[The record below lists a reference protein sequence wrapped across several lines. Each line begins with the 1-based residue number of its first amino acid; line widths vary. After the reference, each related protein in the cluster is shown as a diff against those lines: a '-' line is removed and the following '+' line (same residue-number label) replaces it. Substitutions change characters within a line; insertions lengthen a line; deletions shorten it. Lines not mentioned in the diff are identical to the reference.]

1 MEYDADIVDV
11 GVEVIEKLPII
22 DGRQFVTCTEEIFAD
37 IVDKCSFFH
46 PNIYYIWLV
55 TCKSYILR
63 RLVKLNQSSERTEIK
78 LLPASDNSRI
88 VATEFEILQQSCHF
102 RSVRVGKPEHL
113 EDQVDIRF
121 SEPVLGIHGVII
133 T

>member
-55 TCKSYILR
+55 TCKLYILR
-63 RLVKLNQSSERTEIK
+63 RLVEVNQMNAPRSNFFQPLTTAALSRQNLKSS
-78 LLPASDNSRI
+78 NS
-88 VATEFEILQQSCHF
+88 L
-102 RSVRVGKPEHL
+102 
-113 EDQVDIRF
+113 
-121 SEPVLGIHGVII
+121 VIFGP
-133 T
+133 

>member
-1 MEYDADIVDV
+1 MNITTSSNLEIVVAGVEYDADIVDV

-22 DGRQFVTCTEEIFAD
+22 NGRQFVTCTEEIFAD

-63 RLVKLNQSSERTEIK
+63 R
-78 LLPASDNSRI
+78 
-88 VATEFEILQQSCHF
+88 F
-102 RSVRVGKPEHL
+102 
-113 EDQVDIRF
+113 
-121 SEPVLGIHGVII
+121 
-133 T
+133 